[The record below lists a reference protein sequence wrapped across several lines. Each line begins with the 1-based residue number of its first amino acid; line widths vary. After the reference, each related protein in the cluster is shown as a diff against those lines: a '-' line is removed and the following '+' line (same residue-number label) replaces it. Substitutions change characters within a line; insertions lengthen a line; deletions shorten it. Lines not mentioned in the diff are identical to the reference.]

1 MGSATSSWLRPNLTP
16 TLERI
21 MPAHPIIDAHL
32 CGQRGTS
39 KALGYPIRS
48 GSQGGILRSQ
58 YNNQNKKKVQ
68 NTIIYGY
75 LYIDQ
80 HGMKWRFFY
89 ALIHKKI
96 NPIKKNIK
104 NFIRRIVDRSK
115 LIEFRNLVGIDFS
128 VSVKPK
134 IGFQLEGIA

>member
-16 TLERI
+16 TSERI
-21 MPAHPIIDAHL
+21 IPTHPIIDAHL

-48 GSQGGILRSQ
+48 GSQGGILRSH
-58 YNNQNKKKVQ
+58 NNNNKKVQ

-80 HGMKWRFFY
+80 HGMKWRFFMRWY
-89 ALIHKKI
+89 IKKI
-96 NPIKKNIK
+96 NAIKKNIK

-115 LIEFRNLVGIDFS
+115 LIEFRNLVRIDFS
-128 VSVKPK
+128 VRVKPK
-134 IGFQLEGIA
+134 IGFQLEGIAW